1 MYNSGYVYICIFTWI
16 AFYPSNAQI
25 EAPYNP
31 IPLMDSMDFD
41 EKKGYH
47 FLVFGDSKHSAHL
60 QDVLGQSDKLKP
72 DFCLTTAD
80 LVDKGAGPRGVL
92 EYQMLEDTAGWFFRK
107 YPTWT
112 TLGNHEIYDSNKHA
126 NYQSGAQN
134 FADFFGLSDP
144 TYSFD
149 FANAR
154 FIAMDWPEIDKDPAK
169 LVWLENELKSAEGKH
184 IFIFRHRPFYT
195 VGTKSHFEVDGKP
208 SLSTKLFKKYNV
220 SAVFS
225 GHDHIYYRT
234 FRDQVY
240 YVISAG
246 AGAFIYPLDRE
257 SEAISGDVYY
267 GRMPGRS
274 ADGKLFSSFKYRHAS
289 GHETFLDQ
297 ALYYLVSV
305 KVKGNR
311 IKIRMIDSDGK
322 VWDSFS
328 FKNRS
333 VDEANWKPTFRYYQD
348 PEKLEAVN

>member
-1 MYNSGYVYICIFTWI
+1 MFNKAYVLPIIFAWVTVHNSW
-16 AFYPSNAQI
+16 AQQ

-31 IPLMDSMDFD
+31 IPLMQAEDFD

-60 QDVLGQSDKLKP
+60 QGVLRQSDKLDP

-80 LVDKGAGPRGVL
+80 LVDKGAGPHGVL

-107 YPTWT
+107 YATWT
-112 TLGNHEIYDSNKHA
+112 TLGNHEIYDSNRHA
-126 NYQSGAQN
+126 NYQSGAKN

-154 FIAMDWPEIDKDPAK
+154 FIAMDWPEIDKDPDK
-169 LVWLENELKSAEGKH
+169 LVWLENELKSAQGKH
-184 IFIFRHRPFYT
+184 IFVFRHRPFYT
-195 VGTKSHFEVDGKP
+195 VGTKSHFEIDGKP
-208 SLSTKLFKKYNV
+208 SLSTKLFEKYHV

-257 SEAISGDVYY
+257 SEAINGDVYY
-267 GRMPGRS
+267 GRMAGRS
-274 ADGKLFSSFKYRHAS
+274 AAGKLFNSFKYRHAS
-289 GHETFLDQ
+289 GQETFLEE

-311 IKIRMIDSDGK
+311 IKIRMIDSGGK

-328 FKNRS
+328 FKNRH

-348 PEKLEAVN
+348 PERLEADH